1 MTGTG
6 SDTNPESSDI
16 AKYPVDGRGS
26 YGDPPHKME
35 EKKSFEEQYIAIIIG
50 ALVFLIVVLF
60 AIVMFII
67 IRHNKSKHNN
77 SRLGT
82 KPVADHVT
90 MNHISA
96 FHPTLTG
103 KMSNGTMYT
112 GLATEEF
119 DDHICN
125 GGEKVLKGY
134 SEPKDSIQGRNLPD
148 LPSSSEMQGTDAR
161 ITLMYYPFNLSVTF
175 IYSTPF

>member
-1 MTGTG
+1 
-6 SDTNPESSDI
+6 
-16 AKYPVDGRGS
+16 
-26 YGDPPHKME
+26 ME
-35 EKKSFEEQYIAIIIG
+35 EKKSFEEQYIGIIIG

-67 IRHNKSKHNN
+67 IRHNKSKNN
-77 SRLGT
+77 SNRLCT
-82 KPVADHVT
+82 KPVSDHVT
-90 MNHISA
+90 MNHMSA

-103 KMSNGTMYT
+103 KLSNGALYK

-148 LPSSSEMQGTDAR
+148 LPSSSEMQGRDQSYKQPFICINQAPKSLLDTS
-161 ITLMYYPFNLSVTF
+161 TLIFP
-175 IYSTPF
+175 